1 MVVDAKMEITMK
13 NFIELEAD
21 SEVQSE
27 KAFLKELREGY
38 PNAEIEKKK
47 EQLKEYEEEYNQL
60 KDKDSIKAQY
70 LDSWVFVLKEEIEE
84 MKF

>member
-27 KAFLKELREGY
+27 TAFLKELREGY
-38 PNAEIEKKK
+38 LNAEIEKKK

-60 KDKDSIKAQY
+60 EDKDSIKAQY
-70 LDSWVFVLKEEIEE
+70 LDSWIFVLKEEIEE
-84 MKF
+84 MKS